1 MKRAL
6 IFKFSCSKAG
16 TLQKV
21 KEYFLSQGFQLYS
34 SSENSL
40 VFKRGSILL
49 NMVTFNPLKW
59 NSTISVDITDS
70 EIKAL
75 FDIDTSFQAVT
86 LKEEQL
92 WEKFIN
98 NFKESTKGNLD
109 YTSINKKLLKET
121 KNNSW
126 KYVQAAVIGGLAAG
140 IPGGIIA
147 YFTGAGSVVGIA
159 AAGGAMSY
167 MMHQIEQDKKKNNAI

>member
-1 MKRAL
+1 MEEA
-6 IFKFSCSKAG
+6 I
-16 TLQKV
+16 QKV
-21 KEYFLSQGFQLYS
+21 KEYFVSQGFQLYRG
-34 SSENSL
+34 SENSL
-40 VFKRGSILL
+40 VFKRGSTLL

-59 NSTISVDITDS
+59 NSTISVEITDS

-92 WEKFIN
+92 WESFIN
-98 NFKESTKGNLD
+98 NFKESIQSSFD
-109 YTSINKKLLKET
+109 YCAINKKLLKET

-126 KYVQAAVIGGLAAG
+126 KYVKAAVIGGLAAG
-140 IPGGIIA
+140 IPGGTIA
-147 YFTGAGSVVGIA
+147 YLTGAGSVVGIA
-159 AAGGAMSY
+159 TAGGAISY